1 MDINK
6 LCYVKP
12 AIEELLSHYNWYRCD
27 HTGMLSQ
34 GDMDEEVI
42 LDDVFN
48 TIEVCCT
55 GAMRHRVSDM
65 VTTWVLCDSLVT
77 LEDHSGLLFIHYT
90 TGEEVDQPA

>member
-12 AIEELLSHYNWYRCD
+12 ALEELLQAYNWKRCE
-27 HTGMLSQ
+27 HTGMLETL
-34 GDMDEEVI
+34 DYDEETL

-48 TIEVCCT
+48 SIEICCT

-65 VTTWVLCDSLVT
+65 VTTWVLCDSLLT

-90 TGEEVDQPA
+90 TGEEVDRPA